1 MNKKTSLE
9 GGACVGQSLETF
21 KLGMPS
27 LEFGKDQG
35 SW

>member
-1 MNKKTSLE
+1 
-9 GGACVGQSLETF
+9 LETF

-35 SW
+35 SWWGDHP